1 MIGSAHETYDPKDR
15 VCHATRI
22 QRFGTAAF
30 STSTSMITHQSS
42 TTDPLYSVIIAVFND
57 WEVLD
62 RCLESLARQENAPS
76 FEVIVVDDGSTE
88 PTPELIQRWQHH
100 YPLTIERQPHGGIS
114 IARNRGAQISRGS
127 ILFFVDADS
136 RLQTNCLAAL
146 NSTVTSSPQ
155 HNCFQLHLVG
165 DGVGLVGRA
174 EQLRLQ
180 TIQNH
185 MLQPNSCIRYLN
197 TAGFAIRRSR
207 IDIQQGVFDPAALRA
222 EDTLLL
228 SDLMQAG
235 ELPFFVPDAIVQHA
249 TPLSLL
255 GSLGKNIRSAY
266 LEGRTYEIIA
276 SRGIRIRLSHRERL
290 RMLMTMWKTSRQD
303 AAIGRTAWF
312 LVVARQ
318 ALQRIF
324 TYSYHA
330 SAPAQ
335 SRSPINSREDKF

>member
-1 MIGSAHETYDPKDR
+1 ME
-15 VCHATRI
+15 
-22 QRFGTAAF
+22 
-30 STSTSMITHQSS
+30 
-42 TTDPLYSVIIAVFND
+42 PLYSVIIAVYND
-57 WEVLD
+57 WKVLD
-62 RCLESLARQENAPS
+62 RCLESLAQQEHAPS

-88 PTPELIQRWQHH
+88 PTPELIQRYH
-100 YPLTIERQPHGGIS
+100 YPLTIERQPHAGIS

-127 ILFFVDADS
+127 ILLFVDADS

-146 NSTVTSSPQ
+146 NSTVTSSRE

-165 DGVGLVGRA
+165 DGAGLVGRA

-222 EDTLLL
+222 EDMLLL
-228 SDLMQAG
+228 SDLMKAG
-235 ELPFFVPDAIVQHA
+235 ELPFFVPNAIVQQA

-255 GSLGKNIRSAY
+255 ESLGKSSRSAY

-290 RMLMTMWKTSRQD
+290 RMLVTMWKTSGQD

-312 LVVARQ
+312 LAVARQ

-330 SAPAQ
+330 SAPA
-335 SRSPINSREDKF
+335 RHGRR